1 MGPIIPLGEP
11 FPEDAAAMG
20 RIYPGGCATAGLGGG
35 AGRGGA
41 GAPVPRPLLS
51 WERRREGGDMPW
63 VSSAGTPG
71 PVHPPTQF
79 PSES

>member
-1 MGPIIPLGEP
+1 MGPIIPLGRP

-20 RIYPGGCATAGLGGG
+20 RIYPGVCATAGLGGG
-35 AGRGGA
+35 AGAASSAFLGEK
-41 GAPVPRPLLS
+41 
-51 WERRREGGDMPW
+51 ERRGDMPW

>member
-35 AGRGGA
+35 AGWGGCP
-41 GAPVPRPLLS
+41 GAPSAAFLG
-51 WERRREGGDMPW
+51 ETEGRGAMPW